1 MDTKRI
7 IEEKYKQLCAHK
19 FYNLA
24 KMDQFL
30 KYHKLSKFTQDKI
43 ENLNNSISTKENKSI
58 VKT

>member
-7 IEEKYKQLCAHK
+7 IEENYKQLYAHK

-30 KYHKLSKFTQDKI
+30 EYHKLSKLTQDKI